1 MYKYLLL
8 ISASAVPG
16 AAYAQTAS
24 EQALEEIIAAQ
35 DEANEAGDQQATVGS
50 YRRSAPAEA
59 IITVTANGLGTDLR
73 NTSRSPSSD
82 GKRSKPFR
90 VPIRHAHLRAFPV
103 CRCRVAGVSVR

>member
-50 YRRSAPAEA
+50 YRSSAPAEA
-59 IITVTANGLGTDLR
+59 EACATNPNSHSTVGDQLQCEREAL
-73 NTSRSPSSD
+73 SPPS
-82 GKRSKPFR
+82 
-90 VPIRHAHLRAFPV
+90 
-103 CRCRVAGVSVR
+103 

>member
-1 MYKYLLL
+1 MGGISFMTGGYVYKYLLL

-50 YRRSAPAEA
+50 YRSSAPAEA
-59 IITVTANGLGTDLR
+59 IITVTEE
-73 NTSRSPSSD
+73 
-82 GKRSKPFR
+82 GKSAK
-90 VPIRHAHLRAFPV
+90 IKM
-103 CRCRVAGVSVR
+103 G